1 MEKWACILDQLKE
14 DIVEHKKKE
23 ENFIFGIRAIIEA
36 IEAGKTINKLL
47 IQTGIQGDLHNELK
61 DAIRGKDVLVQRVPI
76 QKLNRLT
83 RKNHQGAIAFTS
95 PIEYHSLE
103 NVLPQIYDKGEDP
116 FIFILDRVTDVRN
129 LGSIARSAEC
139 NGVHAI
145 VIPSKGSALVSADAV
160 KTSAGAL
167 NKIPVCKEYNLKDII
182 KYLKDYGV
190 KVVGCTE
197 KTEDLLP
204 NSKLT
209 GPIAVVMGSEE
220 NGVSPEYLK
229 LCDGRVKIPM
239 FGTIESLNVA
249 VSASVVMYEINRQRA
264 SNE

>member
-1 MEKWACILDQLKE
+1 MEHI
-14 DIVEHKKKE
+14 KKDE
-23 ENFIFGIRAIIEA
+23 YFIFGIRAIIEA

-47 IQTGIQGDLHNELK
+47 MQAGVQGDLHNELK
-61 DAIRGKDVLVQRVPI
+61 EVIKGHDILVQRVPI
-76 QKLNRLT
+76 QKLNSLT

-95 PIEYHSLE
+95 PIEYYSVE

-129 LGSIARSAEC
+129 LGAIARSAEC

-145 VIPSKGSALVSADAV
+145 VIPAKGSALVSADAV

-167 NKIPVCKEYNLKDII
+167 NKIPVCKEHNLKDVIQ
-182 KYLKDYGV
+182 YLKDYGV
-190 KVVGCTE
+190 RVVGCTE

-204 NSKLT
+204 NTSLT
-209 GPIAVVMGSEE
+209 GPVAVVMGSEE
-220 NGVSPEYLK
+220 NGVSSEYLK
-229 LCDGRVKIPM
+229 MCDGRVKIPM
-239 FGTIESLNVA
+239 FGTIESLNVS

-264 SNE
+264 NDE